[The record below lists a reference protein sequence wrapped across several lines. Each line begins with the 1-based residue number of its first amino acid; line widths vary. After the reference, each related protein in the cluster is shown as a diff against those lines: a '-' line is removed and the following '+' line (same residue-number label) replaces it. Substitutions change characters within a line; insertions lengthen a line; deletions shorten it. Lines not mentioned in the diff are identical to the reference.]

1 MCTRKSASAMP
12 TRSPPAGR
20 KTRLENPSARCG
32 AEVLTCAHAVPVATQ
47 PTTTNSTRNTNPN
60 DRRFIR
66 ASPLLFRGRAGE
78 GLAYAARALKT
89 SPLVVMALEIESQGL
104 FAERGVPV
112 LYTGLGKVNAAY
124 RLARALTEHRAKHG
138 SLPQVV
144 NFGTVGSPKL
154 AAGSVVACRRF
165 VQRDMDVT
173 GLGFALG
180 TTPFEDVPPTLEFA
194 SLFPELPEG
203 VCGTGD
209 RFETGKPLV
218 DCDVIDMEGYALAK
232 VCHLEGA
239 GVRRGEVRH
248 RWR

>member
-1 MCTRKSASAMP
+1 MKP
-12 TRSPPAGR
+12 
-20 KTRLENPSARCG
+20 
-32 AEVLTCAHAVPVATQ
+32 
-47 PTTTNSTRNTNPN
+47 
-60 DRRFIR
+60 
-66 ASPLLFRGRAGE
+66 
-78 GLAYAARALKT
+78 

-104 FAERGVPV
+104 FAERGVSV

-124 RLARALTEHRAKHG
+124 RLARALSEHRAKYG
-138 SLPQVV
+138 VVPRVV

-154 AAGSVVACRRF
+154 GAGSVVSCRRF
-165 VQRDMDVT
+165 VQRDMDVS

-180 TTPFEDVPPTLEFA
+180 TTPFEDVPAMLEFA
-194 SLFPELPEG
+194 PLFSHLPEG

-239 GVRRGEVRH
+239 EFGAVKFVTDGADGNAGVDWQANLPRAARAFVDQYARLLEG
-248 RWR
+248 